1 MKRSLVTLAIL
12 ALPLLCKGGE
22 TTTEIARRVIKDKT
36 TAYITPPPHHQI
48 TGVVKN
54 RYRDPNENRLVEAS
68 TQSEKLIESYI
79 EAQILDNKTPESVL
93 LAYAIHVLK
102 TKRIPWEKN
111 PNMLGIDTEKNQG
124 YLDDGLKLAARLDEI
139 VKPKP
144 GVVEQPSTQPESKPE
159 SGNKPE
165 SESEGR
171 SR

>member
-1 MKRSLVTLAIL
+1 MKRSLVALAIL

-36 TAYITPPPHHQI
+36 TAYITPSPHHQF
-48 TGVVKN
+48 TGVFKR
-54 RYRDPNENRLVEAS
+54 RYRDPDENRLVEAA

-102 TKRIPWEKN
+102 TKRIPWETGGS
-111 PNMLGIDTEKNQG
+111 MLGIDTEKNQG

-144 GVVEQPSTQPESKPE
+144 AGAGQPATQPESKPE
-159 SGNKPE
+159 SGDKPQPE
-165 SESEGR
+165 AEDR